1 MNFKNKILLAP
12 LAAVT
17 DIAFRKLCTDY
28 GADIVYSQMIDQEAL
43 TRGNTRLVDFY
54 DEKNVGAQFI
64 GNDPKKLVKCIEL
77 VEKKVKTIDL
87 NLGCPHSNVVKRIC
101 ASYLLKY
108 PKRIKSILEAMVPST
123 KLPVT
128 IKIRAGYDKE
138 HINAIKIAKM
148 AEKTGIAALTI
159 HGRPRT
165 VNYQTPVNYDIIKKV
180 KQAISISVAGNGDI
194 LDPIS
199 AKKMFDYTGVDSI
212 MVARGA
218 IGNPAIF
225 NEIKHYLK
233 TGKIKKPINKQII
246 FKKYLKYA
254 KKYKIDFARIKAH
267 VQWMTKGMEGG
278 SKIRVVINNAKSLGE
293 IKDLFT

>member
-28 GADIVYSQMIDQEAL
+28 GADIVYSQMIDQESL
-43 TRGNTRLVDFY
+43 TRGNTRLADFY

-64 GNDPKKLVKCIEL
+64 GNDPKKLVQCIEL

-128 IKIRAGYDKE
+128 VKIRAGYDKE
-138 HINAIKIAKM
+138 HINAVKIAKL
-148 AEKTGIAALTI
+148 AEKTGIKSLTI

-165 VNYQTPVNYDIIKKV
+165 VNYQTPVDYDIIKKV
-180 KQAISISVAGNGDI
+180 KDSISIPVTGNGDI

-199 AKKMFDYTGVDSI
+199 AKKMYRYTECDSI

-218 IGNPAIF
+218 IGNPTIF

-233 TGKIKKPINKQII
+233 TGKIKKPIKKQTI
-246 FKKYLKYA
+246 FKKYLSYA

-267 VQWMTKGMEGG
+267 VQWMTKGISGG
-278 SKIRVVINNAKSLGE
+278 AQMRVTINNAKSLEE
-293 IKDLFT
+293 IKDLFE

>member
-1 MNFKNKILLAP
+1 MLAP

-28 GADIVYSQMIDQEAL
+28 GADIVYSQMIDSESI
-43 TRGNTRLVDFY
+43 TRGNMRLADFL
-54 DEKNVGAQFI
+54 DKEDNVGAQFI
-64 GNDPKKLVKCIEL
+64 GNDPDRLVKSIEI

-87 NLGCPHSNVVKRIC
+87 NLGCPHSNVVKRVA
-101 ASYLLKY
+101 ASYLLKF

-128 IKIRAGYDKE
+128 IKIRAGPNKE
-138 HINAIKIAKM
+138 TINAVKIAKM
-148 AEKTGIAALTI
+148 AEKTGIVALTI

-165 VNYQTPVNYDIIKKV
+165 VNYQTPVDHDIIKKV
-180 KQAISISVAGNGDI
+180 KDAISIPVAGNGDI

-199 AKKMFDYTGVDSI
+199 AKNMFDYTGCDSI

-218 IGNPAIF
+218 IGNPTIF

-233 TGKIKKPINKQII
+233 TGKIKKPIKKSVV
-246 FKKYLKYA
+246 FKRYLRYA
-254 KKYKIDFARIKAH
+254 KKYNIDFARIKAH
-267 VQWMTKGMEGG
+267 VQWMTKGVVGG
-278 SKIRVVINNAKSLGE
+278 SKMRVKINNSKSVEE
-293 IKDLFT
+293 IKDLFSKTT